1 MKNVRRWGRV
11 SRIGDRL
18 YPYRVTRLPRWV
30 EDWFYT
36 SEPSHWLF
44 GRWRDG

>member
-18 YPYRVTRLPRWV
+18 YPYRVTWVPRRWV
-30 EDWFYT
+30 LDRDLWVFIWE
-36 SEPSHWLF
+36 
-44 GRWRDG
+44 RWR